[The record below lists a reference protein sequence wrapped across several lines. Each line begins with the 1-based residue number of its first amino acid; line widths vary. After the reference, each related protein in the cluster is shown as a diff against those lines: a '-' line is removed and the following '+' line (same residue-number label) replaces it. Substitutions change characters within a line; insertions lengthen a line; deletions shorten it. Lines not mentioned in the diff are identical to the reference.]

1 VLAFCRE
8 AAGDRTSR
16 PVTEGA
22 RDTKVTL
29 TRLCL
34 LAMLLFM
41 SDSRQKPRKNSR
53 PPRIRVPNDEQ
64 ALFTV
69 NGRKLLGVLK
79 RLSMTGGSVVL
90 RRGSVAPGTLAE
102 MDLNTIFGQMAA
114 QIEFLQMG
122 ADGLPSAQ
130 AFRFV
135 GMDQVSRQ
143 RFTAAAE
150 QMQRAGFSD
159 VKEERTVLKLAHQ
172 SFGKLR
178 DSIRRFSGAANPVLD
193 RTNLRKGKHGSR
205 S

>member
-1 VLAFCRE
+1 
-8 AAGDRTSR
+8 
-16 PVTEGA
+16 
-22 RDTKVTL
+22 
-29 TRLCL
+29 
-34 LAMLLFM
+34 MLLLM
-41 SDSRQKPRKNSR
+41 SDNRQKPRKSSR
-53 PPRIRVPNDEQ
+53 PPRIRVPNNEQ

-79 RLSMTGGSVVL
+79 RLSTTGGSVVL

-102 MDLNTIFGQMAA
+102 MGLNTVFGKVAA

-143 RFTAAAE
+143 RFTAAADE
-150 QMQRAGFSD
+150 MQRAGFSD

-172 SFGKLR
+172 GLGKLR
-178 DSIRRFSGAANPVLD
+178 DSIRRFSGAASPVLD
-193 RTNLRKGKHGSR
+193 RTNLTKGKHGSR